1 MLAGALVE
9 RMSGAVFQQISL
21 VLGGI
26 RQSQTTAEVMD
37 FMSLHG
43 LSLRT
48 QHISGVAMPPIY
60 QLSEQ
65 VGPRNQRGVEGSNPL
80 PPSFHWIDGGII
92 VFL

>member
-21 VLGGI
+21 VLGES
-26 RQSQTTAEVMD
+26 RQWQITAEVVD
-37 FMSLHG
+37 FMSLRG

-48 QHISGVAMPPIY
+48 KHVSGVAMPSIY
-60 QLSEQ
+60 QSPEQ
-65 VGPRNQRGVEGSNPL
+65 VGPRHPRGVEGSDPL
-80 PPSFHWIDGGII
+80 PPSFHWDDGGII